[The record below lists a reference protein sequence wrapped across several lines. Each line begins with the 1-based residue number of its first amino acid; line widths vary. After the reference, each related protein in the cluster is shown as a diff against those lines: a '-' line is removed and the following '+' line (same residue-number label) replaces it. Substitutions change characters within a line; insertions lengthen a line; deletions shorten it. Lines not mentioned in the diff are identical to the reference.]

1 MSCQGKI
8 SRQEL
13 CSALTSWKVLN
24 MLCEQSHHQA
34 VVNMLRKDEK
44 LQISLLV
51 NEKRNQTLHTL
62 TAWKMTSAETRNEFL
77 SVHNSISHWLQQ
89 TKHETCTGPVLPC
102 RLQSVSL
109 WMGHYPP
116 FPHRSGKEKSA
127 CHPPGQ
133 VLCFLSRTICTSRG
147 MSRDRE

>member
-1 MSCQGKI
+1 
-8 SRQEL
+8 
-13 CSALTSWKVLN
+13 

-77 SVHNSISHWLQQ
+77 SVHNSINH
-89 TKHETCTGPVLPC
+89 
-102 RLQSVSL
+102 
-109 WMGHYPP
+109 
-116 FPHRSGKEKSA
+116 
-127 CHPPGQ
+127 
-133 VLCFLSRTICTSRG
+133 
-147 MSRDRE
+147 